1 MENTTVVVTGAG
13 GAIGGALAE
22 AFADDGATVF
32 AGVHADEGQFADHDG
47 VEPMRVDARDEFDVE
62 YLMEDAAGTG
72 EIDLVLPC
80 AAVFHGDPG
89 EQRLADEGYAAFD
102 DEYRTNARGVFVAI
116 REALPHLADDA
127 RVLVPSGSVAEEAKS
142 GYGGYAVSKAAAE
155 AVARQF
161 AAEIDQ
167 TVGVVDP
174 GVVASDLTGGQGRD
188 PAEVVGLF
196 RWAATELGADELNG
210 ERVGLAEWKRATR

>member
-1 MENTTVVVTGAG
+1 MENSTVVVTGAG
-13 GAIGGALAE
+13 GAIGGALVG
-22 AFADDGATVF
+22 AFADEGAAVF
-32 AGVHADEGQFADHDG
+32 AGVHSDEGQFDDRDG
-47 VEPMRVDARDEFDVE
+47 VEAMRVDARDEFDVE
-62 YLMEDAAGTG
+62 FLMEDAAGTG
-72 EIDLVLPC
+72 EIDLVIPC

-89 EQRLADEGYAAFD
+89 EQRLAEEGYAAFD

-116 REALPHLADDA
+116 KEALPHLADDG
-127 RVLVPSGSVAEEAKS
+127 RVLVPSGSVAEDAKP

-161 AAEIDQ
+161 AAEIDHA
-167 TVGVVDP
+167 VGVDDP

-188 PAEVVGLF
+188 PADVVGLF
-196 RWAATELGADELNG
+196 RWGATEIETDELNG

>member
-1 MENTTVVVTGAG
+1 MEDITVVVTGAG

-22 AFADDGATVF
+22 SFAEEGATVV
-32 AGVHADEGQFADHDG
+32 AGVHGANERFDDHDG
-47 VEPMRVDARDEFDVE
+47 VEAVRVDARDEFDVE
-62 YLMEDAAGTG
+62 YLMEQAAGTG
-72 EIDLVLPC
+72 EIDLVVPC

-89 EQRLADEGYAAFD
+89 QQRLADEGYDAFD
-102 DEYRTNARGVFVAI
+102 DEFRTNARGVFVAVK
-116 REALPHLADDA
+116 EALPHLAADA
-127 RVLVPSGSVAEEAKS
+127 RVLVSSGSIAEDAKP

-188 PAEVVGLF
+188 PEDVVGLF
-196 RWAATELGADELNG
+196 RWAATAAPAAELDGGRL
-210 ERVGLAEWKRATR
+210 GLKDWKKATR